1 MPPTHLVTRPIGRCL
16 PVARCGENTGMET
29 PEERQDQEQA
39 DQTAVGGEGG
49 DDRRETEH
57 DKPGATQQDEGGEG
71 NEGEGPAEGDEQ

>member
-1 MPPTHLVTRPIGRCL
+1 
-16 PVARCGENTGMET
+16 MET

-57 DKPGATQQDEGGEG
+57 DEPGVTHQDQGGEG
-71 NEGEGPAEGDEQ
+71 NEGEGPADGDE